1 MIPLYNIDFYERNRE
16 LAPPDAPLHPKAV
29 LASGRGRTIIR
40 VMQGDMCIA
49 DALCDAVPPYA
60 FDEEKQM
67 LLDLTEAY
75 FSGAT

>member
-1 MIPLYNIDFYERNRE
+1 MIPLYDIDFYERNQK
-16 LAPPDAPLHPKAV
+16 LATPDAPLRAKAV
-29 LASGRGRTIIR
+29 LAAGRERTIIR

-75 FSGAT
+75 YSGAT